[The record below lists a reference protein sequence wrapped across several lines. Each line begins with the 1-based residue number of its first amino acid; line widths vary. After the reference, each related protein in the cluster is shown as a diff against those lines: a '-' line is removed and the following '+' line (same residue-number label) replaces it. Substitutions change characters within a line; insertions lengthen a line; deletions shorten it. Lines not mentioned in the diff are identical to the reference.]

1 MIFSTIIP
9 ISLTVNLDMG
19 KSASA
24 WFIGHD
30 KGIKDTVL
38 LLGLAIQLDVAT
50 ARTGREIGPRVRDVV
65 LSLCHNT
72 TLITNTS
79 EGALEATVTYQASS
93 MGEIA
98 VSRRTESVGLSPR
111 DRKRM
116 KLQNVDTGKVAV
128 RA

>member
-1 MIFSTIIP
+1 VDQVRDYIRLGFSDGGNRT
-9 ISLTVNLDMG
+9 SW
-19 KSASA
+19 SAP
-24 WFIGHD
+24 G
-30 KGIKDTVL
+30 
-38 LLGLAIQLDVAT
+38 IQLDVAT

-79 EGALEATVTYQASS
+79 EGALGATVTYQASS

-116 KLQNVDTGKVAV
+116 KLQNVDT
-128 RA
+128 